1 VLALRVIVCIAVLI
15 VVVLILV
22 LRAARDPKLE
32 RFKFRFYGR
41 LPGTFGI
48 EVESLREPT
57 KPPPGLES
65 VGLPPGPE
73 PARLPP
79 GEADA

>member
-1 VLALRVIVCIAVLI
+1 MVLGITCIVVALI
-15 VVVLILV
+15 VVVLALA
-22 LRAARDPKLE
+22 LRTARDDKLE